1 MTPEELY
8 AVWAPADS
16 MWSPWVIPVPFA
28 QLVYQGSG
36 VEEGGSPAI
45 ATSVQFDAATAVV
58 VDLPGGDAVRYG
70 IALAR
75 IGFRP
80 VAVFD
85 GSPGPFSTVSHE
97 PLENQQQRKGTTVV
111 DMSDLVHSLC
121 NGAGALRAIHLPVN
135 APPAFLL
142 DSMRMTGHRPADE
155 ELFDNRWKVFPQD
168 FPSAKFL
175 REHGIQ
181 RVLLLQVRAG
191 QPQEDLAHVM
201 LRWQEGGLE
210 IFAAGQT
217 DAIPTAIRV
226 EKPSQFRA
234 SWYRGLEILGL
245 RRSSV
250 GGFGG
255 WPYEGLSG

>member
-1 MTPEELY
+1 M
-8 AVWAPADS
+8 
-16 MWSPWVIPVPFA
+16 
-28 QLVYQGSG
+28 
-36 VEEGGSPAI
+36 AI
-45 ATSVQFDAATAVV
+45 V
-58 VDLPGGDAVRYG
+58 VDVPGGDAVRYG
-70 IALAR
+70 LALAH

-85 GSPGPFSTVSHE
+85 GSPGPFSIVARKPLESHE
-97 PLENQQQRKGTTVV
+97 QRKGTTVV
-111 DMSDLVHSLC
+111 DMSDLVHALC
-121 NGAGALRAIHLPVN
+121 NGAAALKALNLLPHT
-135 APPAFLL
+135 PPAFLL
-142 DSMRMTGHRPADE
+142 DSMRMTGHRPADQ

-181 RVLLLQVRAG
+181 RVLLLQESAG
-191 QPQEDLAHVM
+191 QPQEDLAHVL
-201 LRWQEGGLE
+201 LRWQEEELE
-210 IFAAGQT
+210 ILAAGKT
-217 DAIPTAIRV
+217 EASPLAIRV

-250 GGFGG
+250 GGFGA